1 MHVGYA
7 VDAVVEESKRIILG
21 RSGNK
26 NTSTAQMMLASTIAG
41 KLDDVPVS
49 LVPGSIQNTESLVGI
64 RCGYDDHYEPY
75 LVDPDASSHTRGRR
89 GTSTACHFVVSD
101 IF

>member
-1 MHVGYA
+1 MNVVCA

-41 KLDDVPVS
+41 KFNVAVS
-49 LVPGSIQNTESLVGI
+49 LISGSIRVTEFLVG
-64 RCGYDDHYEPY
+64 D
-75 LVDPDASSHTRGRR
+75 
-89 GTSTACHFVVSD
+89 
-101 IF
+101 

>member
-1 MHVGYA
+1 VIPTRIRSSARDLVFMHVGYA

-41 KLDDVPVS
+41 KSSAAVS
-49 LVPGSIQNTESLVGI
+49 GSIRVTEFLV
-64 RCGYDDHYEPY
+64 EN
-75 LVDPDASSHTRGRR
+75 
-89 GTSTACHFVVSD
+89 
-101 IF
+101 